1 MIIIG
6 TYLEKAM
13 KNNKIKKFI
22 ASVLVCTMCFS
33 PVVAHADNIDNIL
46 FGSWDGTTTNHGGS
60 YMSFGVTNG
69 GTLQFDVT
77 NYSDVKIK
85 IDDGEPTVLT
95 NQTYNLG
102 GGSHEVSL
110 FVEKVTNRKEGVTFN
125 SANLSGGSFV
135 PSKKEQYLFIGDS
148 LFEGFNVLGEG
159 VHSYENSIPYQIGE
173 IMGVTPVAIAAPGSG
188 IVCKEIFSTVEDM
201 AFKNDINCNPTKI
214 FISAGSNDIKL
225 NIAPLVEKASYQH
238 LIDTIKEEFPDAKIY
253 GLVPLYGQA
262 YSDVLHQLDGIEIID
277 TRDWQIT
284 FVDKIHPDAESQRIY
299 AENVC
304 AYLGNP
310 VYEDFDAAT
319 NFPSTILDPEGIAK
333 RAEIMKKRGFEATT
347 TAKQAAKG
355 LGKLGEGVVSS
366 ISDSG
371 VTNAQKVAPV
381 RSIIVDVHE

>member
-1 MIIIG
+1 M
-6 TYLEKAM
+6 
-13 KNNKIKKFI
+13 NNKGFKKFI
-22 ASVLVCTMCFS
+22 ASIMVCTMCFS

-60 YMSFGVTNG
+60 YMAFGVQNG
-69 GTLQFDVT
+69 GSIQFDVT
-77 NYSDVKIK
+77 NYQDIKIK
-85 IDDGEPTVLT
+85 IDDGEPTTLT
-95 NQTYNLG
+95 SQPYNLG
-102 GGSHEVSL
+102 GGSHEISL

-125 SANLSGGSFV
+125 AANLSGGTFV

-148 LFEGFNVLGEG
+148 LFEGFNVLGNG

-225 NIAPLVEKASYQH
+225 NISPLAEKASYQH
-238 LIDTIKEEFPDAKIY
+238 LIDTIRKEFPDAKIY

-262 YSDVLHQLDGIEIID
+262 YSDVLHQLNDIEIID

-304 AYLGNP
+304 AYLGKP

-319 NFPSTILDPEGIAK
+319 NFPATILDPKGIAM
-333 RAEIMKKRGFEATT
+333 RAEIMQKRGFEPST

-355 LGKLGEGVVSS
+355 LGKIEEPVNGAIADGSVS
-366 ISDSG
+366 
-371 VTNAQKVAPV
+371 QQPVAPV
-381 RSIIVDVHE
+381 RAIIVDVHE

>member
-1 MIIIG
+1 M
-6 TYLEKAM
+6 AA
-13 KNNKIKKFI
+13 F
-22 ASVLVCTMCFS
+22 MCFS
-33 PVVAHADNIDNIL
+33 PAVAHAENIENIL
-46 FGSWDGTTTNHGGS
+46 LGSWDGTTTNHGGS
-60 YMSFGVTNG
+60 YMSFGVSNG
-69 GTLQFDVT
+69 GTLQFDV
-77 NYSDVKIK
+77 NHYSDVKIK
-85 IDDGEPTVLT
+85 IDDGEPTTLT
-95 NQTYNLG
+95 NQAYNLG
-102 GGSHEVSL
+102 GGSHEISL

-173 IMGVTPVAIAAPGSG
+173 IMGVTPVAVAAPGSG
-188 IVCKEIFSTVEDM
+188 IVCKEIFGTIEDM

-214 FISAGSNDIKL
+214 FISAGSNDLKL

-238 LIDTIKEEFPDAKIY
+238 LINTIKEEFPDAKIY

-262 YSDVLHQLDGIEIID
+262 YSDVLHQLTDIEIID

-333 RAEIMKKRGFEATT
+333 RAEIMQKRGFEPST

-355 LGKLGEGVVSS
+355 IGKIGEPVNTTS
-366 ISDSG
+366 
-371 VTNAQKVAPV
+371 TNTTSTSQQIAPV